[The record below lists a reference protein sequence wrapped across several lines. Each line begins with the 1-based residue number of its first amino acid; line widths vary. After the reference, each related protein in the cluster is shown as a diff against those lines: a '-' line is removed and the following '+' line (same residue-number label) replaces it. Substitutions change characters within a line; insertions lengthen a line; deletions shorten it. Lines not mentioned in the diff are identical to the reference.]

1 MRIYPSLIS
10 AKNLLNLDQ
19 TITDFDAL
27 CDGYHVDIM
36 DDHFV
41 PNLTWGAQFANAII
55 AKTTLPV
62 HVHLMVEN
70 PEKWIGRLSLRADD
84 VFIFHYE
91 ACRSGN
97 EINDLLSK
105 LKEKSICCGLALN
118 PSTPVEVLETVL
130 PVLDTVLLMS
140 VEPGFSGQSFR
151 QDVVQKIP
159 KLVSLRQEKQLSYTI
174 GIDGG
179 VTALKIPIL
188 RDLGIDYVGV
198 ASAIFCQPDPVKAL
212 SDLKKI

>member
-1 MRIYPSLIS
+1 M
-10 AKNLLNLDQ
+10 
-19 TITDFDAL
+19 
-27 CDGYHVDIM
+27 VD
-36 DDHFV
+36 
-41 PNLTWGAQFANAII
+41 
-55 AKTTLPV
+55 
-62 HVHLMVEN
+62 N
-70 PEKWIGRLSLRADD
+70 PEKWIERLTLRAND

-105 LKEKSICCGLALN
+105 LKGKSIRCGLALN
-118 PSTPVEVLETVL
+118 PATSVEVLETIL
-130 PVLDTVLLMS
+130 SDLESVLLMS

-179 VTALKIPIL
+179 VTAMPAGVSTIP
-188 RDLGIDYVGV
+188 R
-198 ASAIFCQPDPVKAL
+198 AL
-212 SDLKKI
+212 S